1 MDCCGAFFLSD
12 EVEQIS
18 PERLTMQKT
27 RLAIK
32 RKAETQMQYTNE
44 TNMKTLIPKLLIA
57 LCALILLASPHM
69 ALAQTQGGLTVD
81 NFNDAANESSGL
93 TSTLYTVTHYALYIF
108 YLLGII
114 FMGIAALKF
123 KSGDMEAMGK
133 NLGGSVMLFLVPKI
147 VEVIITWA
155 AK

>member
-1 MDCCGAFFLSD
+1 MH
-12 EVEQIS
+12 EI
-18 PERLTMQKT
+18 
-27 RLAIK
+27 
-32 RKAETQMQYTNE
+32 
-44 TNMKTLIPKLLIA
+44 NMKTLAPKLLIGLFA
-57 LCALILLASPHM
+57 FLLLATPHL
-69 ALAQTQGGLTVD
+69 ALAQTSGGLTVD

>member
-1 MDCCGAFFLSD
+1 MAALLPTLVALYHTRSELADTAVASR
-12 EVEQIS
+12 S
-18 PERLTMQKT
+18 PVLQ
-27 RLAIK
+27 
-32 RKAETQMQYTNE
+32 
-44 TNMKTLIPKLLIA
+44 
-57 LCALILLASPHM
+57 
-69 ALAQTQGGLTVD
+69 
-81 NFNDAANESSGL
+81 
-93 TSTLYTVTHYALYIF
+93 ALYIF

>member
-1 MDCCGAFFLSD
+1 
-12 EVEQIS
+12 
-18 PERLTMQKT
+18 MQHVNK
-27 RLAIK
+27 I
-32 RKAETQMQYTNE
+32 
-44 TNMKTLIPKLLIA
+44 NMKSLVPKFLIGLFALL
-57 LCALILLASPHM
+57 LLASPNM

-93 TSTLYTVTHYALYIF
+93 TSTLYTVTHYALYVF

>member
-1 MDCCGAFFLSD
+1 MH
-12 EVEQIS
+12 EI
-18 PERLTMQKT
+18 
-27 RLAIK
+27 
-32 RKAETQMQYTNE
+32 
-44 TNMKTLIPKLLIA
+44 NMKTLAPKLLIGLFA
-57 LCALILLASPHM
+57 FLLLVTPHL
-69 ALAQTQGGLTVD
+69 ALAQTSGGLTVD

>member
-1 MDCCGAFFLSD
+1 
-12 EVEQIS
+12 
-18 PERLTMQKT
+18 
-27 RLAIK
+27 
-32 RKAETQMQYTNE
+32 
-44 TNMKTLIPKLLIA
+44 MKTLMPKLLIG
-57 LCALILLASPHM
+57 LCALILLASPHL

-93 TSTLYTVTHYALYIF
+93 TSTLYTVTHYALYVF
-108 YLLGII
+108 YCLGII

-123 KSGDMEAMGK
+123 KGAATWKAMGK

-147 VEVIITWA
+147 VETIITWA